1 MGGMGVREGRAAG
14 KRSFFF
20 QRSDGLEAMRR
31 CPTPAR
37 ESLKSLLESLRSFLV
52 FPKGVPETSKTSF
65 PEFRAVGRLQ
75 QGAYM
80 FEGSLGWGLGVFR
93 WHIMI

>member
-1 MGGMGVREGRAAG
+1 MT
-14 KRSFFF
+14 SFLE
-20 QRSDGLEAMRR
+20 STGLASGLLARKGAMRR

-80 FEGSLGWGLGVFR
+80 FEGSLGWGLGAFR